1 MVIPSGFSSCIGNGS
16 PSINELYC
24 MLIFKKKFSKG
35 QEAAENS
42 WLGGRASVSQV
53 GRGDYLVGSGPG
65 RAGLAGKDGRMHWA
79 GPGRGHGHGLVGP
92 GRAWELDGLHWR

>member
-1 MVIPSGFSSCIGNGS
+1 
-16 PSINELYC
+16 

-79 GPGRGHGHGLVGP
+79 GTRARARAGGAGP
-92 GRAWELDGLHWR
+92 GLGVGWSTLAVTDKCFLICNI